1 MGLLCPDFLPNTCL
15 FLQNKVSIRFNL
27 TTQPNQMMKFNNAY
41 LPLFFFC
48 WALLYS
54 PLAVWYA
61 YEQRENL
68 HTVKT
73 KAGHNRNTHLAADI
87 DCFPCRYVLFSF
99 TMGYHNKE
107 CPFADKNVPLLVF
120 YKSSQCRVYGP
131 N

>member
-1 MGLLCPDFLPNTCL
+1 
-15 FLQNKVSIRFNL
+15 
-27 TTQPNQMMKFNNAY
+27 MKFNNAY

-68 HTVKT
+68 HTVNT
-73 KAGHNRNTHLAADI
+73 KAGHNRNTHFAADI